1 MEQQPE
7 CKIVSS
13 EKKEMENTKNYGSI
27 RRSATLPA
35 PRNNFE
41 AKLKGGSSCQCCP
54 YGYHIDVDFVR
65 YCEALY
71 NSSYLD
77 QLKQLKKDKRKERK
91 SMEAYL
97 NQLESATR
105 ITEKKEII
113 KPQKIDSTPPQAP
126 PPDLLATNDALRD
139 AVLDFEETFLNTQ
152 SQSSSSENTSVKP
165 SRKATLP
172 VDLLVNAPPSI
183 VLSDSSSTTDLSPI
197 TPTHP
202 SPKFS
207 KNATE
212 STPKQNAED
221 STPSLPLGEFRTRSD
236 SVSSVSS
243 QSTISSFG
251 IHIPELQLSP
261 VSTASQQM
269 ADTMASLN
277 TATTQSPITSLGGAT
292 IPKLVLANIRHQM
305 ATSLQRMR
313 ELEEQ
318 VKALPILQVK
328 LSVLKEEKRLLMLQL
343 KAKGKKLEHGTT
355 GDENKCTMERTKSDG
370 EEEGGDKITF
380 SRHQDQSDKSASHM
394 NQKTFDSQSLTLESG
409 GSESGNDNL
418 SSSVT
423 AVLNTRIPR
432 RKHLVITDVQQ
443 KSFSDQEGIY
453 NQSLIYSN
461 IKNLKNAGT
470 NCLVLTRDVGVGH
483 VPEKVR
489 SVGIGDENV
498 CVTMQQFCVKCNRRE
513 ETRSSPDSSS
523 SSEVSENELE
533 IKKDKKYSS
542 RPRTLSCIRCRE
554 RFNKIFQTRGTNTD
568 LYKKLHQFKLE
579 KLTCDVQEQVSVAP
593 QIQPCP
599 KCEEKRIQKFQSV
612 AVGDSLPHLTASENS
627 RACGSSLIIS
637 CAVNTEIATH
647 QNLGTCTEL
656 KMADILTQQEL
667 GPNKLS
673 MKHQATN
680 CVPVATMSEG
690 IQVSPPTIKTR
701 DVCLQGSFIDIRHVS
716 IQVDIPFKKDRGVG
730 TGRVDNIV
738 CDKCCSIETQSIAV
752 GSNNMLDAP
761 CHRCSNLQVQS
772 KGVGSNSVHETW
784 CERCRNNETRTV
796 GCGSYS
802 VFESFC
808 DYCQLRQTETVGIGD
823 SNVNCVLCD
832 HCAKLKITDV
842 SVGNSGDIQQHSVG
856 VNTSTD
862 SDFLRLSRATSL
874 NSVRLCDKCNAT
886 IQSVA
891 QDVVEK
897 NTSPTSGSQPPVHSS
912 RIPRPMMSTSAD
924 SQSVT
929 LKLSPQLKNK
939 TYTEQETS
947 IIKVHK
953 ESSSHNSSFQNP
965 YARLSGGRK
974 SPIKQSCSEKEMK
987 TKMLRDKIKVGKP
1000 TGESESDTTE
1010 SSDSESSSNV
1020 EDSSYE
1026 GVAGNISSAS
1036 NVNKPR
1042 TMIFEPI
1049 NPNRQEKNEPTKEM
1063 MAACKVLND
1072 YLGKPEKKYEKKVKS
1087 SLVLIQQ
1094 EWFKV
1099 SSQKNANPHVVED
1112 YLDTL
1117 ESFSNLLLSRVV
1129 NLTDH
1134 NGNTAMHYAVS
1145 HGNFDVVSVLLDSK
1159 VCDVSKQNKA
1169 GYNCMMLV
1177 SLAEVTNDAHHD
1189 VIRRLFQLGDINTKA
1204 TQNGQTAL
1212 MLAVSHKRVETVKM
1226 LLEVGA
1232 EVNLQDNDGST
1243 ALMCAAEHGHMELV
1257 KLLLSHP
1264 DCDPY
1269 LTDSDGSTA
1278 LSIAMEAGH
1287 RDVGLLI
1294 YASMNF
1300 SRGSS
1305 PYSSLKGRRR
1315 SSTSSRSTPPSRT
1328 PPVSRTPPPPSPA
1341 CSRKSS
1347 SSMP

>member
-7 CKIVSS
+7 SKTVSS
-13 EKKEMENTKNYGSI
+13 KKKEMENTKNYGGI

-35 PRNNFE
+35 PRSNIE

-97 NQLESATR
+97 NRLEAATR
-105 ITEKKEII
+105 ITGKKHSS
-113 KPQKIDSTPPQAP
+113 KSQKIDSTPQQAP

-139 AVLDFEETFLNTQ
+139 AVLDFEETLLNTQ
-152 SQSSSSENTSVKP
+152 SPNSSTENTSLKP

-172 VDLLVNAPPSI
+172 VDLLVNAPAAL
-183 VLSDSSSTTDLSPI
+183 VLSDSSSTTDLSPV

-207 KNATE
+207 KNTTE
-212 STPKQNAED
+212 NILKPNVED
-221 STPSLPLGEFRTRSD
+221 STLPLPLGEFRTRSD

-251 IHIPELQLSP
+251 IHIPELSP

-277 TATTQSPITSLGGAT
+277 TATTQSPITSPGGAT
-292 IPKLVLANIRHQM
+292 IPKPVLTNIRHQM

-343 KAKGKKLEHGTT
+343 KAKSKKLDCGSI
-355 GDENKCTMERTKSDG
+355 GDENRYTVERSKSDG
-370 EEEGGDKITF
+370 EEEEQGGKITF
-380 SRHQDQSDKSASHM
+380 SRHQDQTDKSPHM
-394 NQKTFDSQSLTLESG
+394 KHKTYGSLTLQSSGLESG
-409 GSESGNDNL
+409 SDDL
-418 SSSVT
+418 SSSSMT
-423 AVLNTRIPR
+423 ALLNASIPR
-432 RKHLVITDVQQ
+432 RKHLVINDVQQ
-443 KSFSDQEGIY
+443 KSFSDQEGIC
-453 NQSLIYSN
+453 NRSLIYSN
-461 IKNLKNAGT
+461 IRNMKNAGT

-489 SVGIGDENV
+489 SVGIGDENICVSLQQV
-498 CVTMQQFCVKCNRRE
+498 CIKCNRRE
-513 ETRSSPDSSS
+513 EKRSSSGSSS

-568 LYKKLHQFKLE
+568 LYNKLHQFKLE

-593 QIQPCP
+593 QIQPCL

-612 AVGDSLPHLTASENS
+612 AVGDSVPYHTTSENS
-627 RACGSSLIIS
+627 CSSMLIIS
-637 CAVNTEIATH
+637 HGVNTETAAQ
-647 QNLGTCTEL
+647 QNIGTCTEL

-667 GPNKLS
+667 GPKKLF

-680 CVPVATMSEG
+680 CVPAVTTSEG
-690 IQVSPPTIKTR
+690 IQVSPPTVKTR
-701 DVCLQGSFIDIRHVS
+701 DVCMQAVFIDIRHVC
-716 IQVDIPFKKDRGVG
+716 IQVDTTLKKDRGVG
-730 TGRVDNIV
+730 TGRVNNIV
-738 CDKCCSIETQSIAV
+738 CDKCCNIETQSIGV
-752 GSNNMLDAP
+752 GSYNILDAA
-761 CHRCSNLQVQS
+761 CLRCSNLQVQS
-772 KGVGSNSVHETW
+772 TGVGSNSILETW
-784 CERCRNNETRTV
+784 CERCRNTDTRTV
-796 GCGSYS
+796 GCGSFS

-823 SNVNCVLCD
+823 SDVNCVLCD
-832 HCAKLKITDV
+832 HCANLKVKDA
-842 SVGNSGDIQQHSVG
+842 SVGNNDIIQKHSVG

-862 SDFLRLSRATSL
+862 SDLLRLSRATSL

-897 NTSPTSGSQPPVHSS
+897 NISPTTGSQPPVHSS
-912 RIPRPMMSTSAD
+912 RIPRPTVSTAAD
-924 SQSVT
+924 SQLVT
-929 LKLSPQLKNK
+929 LKLSPQLKSK
-939 TYTEQETS
+939 TYTEQGNS
-947 IIKVHK
+947 VIKVHK
-953 ESSSHNSSFQNP
+953 ESSSHDSSFQNP

-974 SPIKQSCSEKEMK
+974 SPIKQSSEKEMK
-987 TKMLRDKIKVGKP
+987 TKILRDKMKVGKP
-1000 TGESESDTTE
+1000 SGESESDTTE

-1026 GVAGNISSAS
+1026 AVAGNIRSSSPS

-1049 NPNRQEKNEPTKEM
+1049 NPNRHEKSEPTKEM

-1072 YLGKPEKKYEKKVKS
+1072 YLGRPEKKNEKKVKS

-1112 YLDTL
+1112 YLDTF

-1159 VCDVSKQNKA
+1159 VCDVSKQNK
-1169 GYNCMMLV
+1169 
-1177 SLAEVTNDAHHD
+1177 
-1189 VIRRLFQLGDINTKA
+1189 
-1204 TQNGQTAL
+1204 NGQTAL

-1226 LLEVGA
+1226 LVEVGA

-1315 SSTSSRSTPPSRT
+1315 SSASSRSTPPSRT